1 MTEPTPDLQSPASSL
16 SRDEAEGIV
25 QALRRE
31 IRRHDYLYFVE
42 GRPEIA
48 DARYDELF
56 ARLKELEEAH
66 PELVTPDSPTRR
78 VGEAP
83 REGVPTAEHAAP
95 MLSLDSSQDPDEVRR
110 FHDRVLRGLGTD
122 EVEYIL
128 EPKLDGVSME
138 LVYEEGVLVRAVT
151 RGNGRVGEEVTPNV
165 RTIPS
170 VPLRLRDDDRPAPE
184 FLSVRG
190 EVLMPLPAFETLN
203 RTLME
208 HGEEPFANPRNAT
221 SGAIRQ
227 LDSAVTAR
235 RPLDCRAYDVLVVR
249 GASFETDSE
258 GVRALREWGLV
269 TPDPIRTAR
278 SVEEILEYHAEF
290 VRDRDALEYEID
302 GVVIKVNDR
311 AARERLGST
320 SRHPR
325 WAMAFKFEPRKEVT
339 RIEQIAVQV
348 GRTGVLTPVALLLPV
363 EVGGVTVSRATLH
376 NREELV
382 RKDIR
387 EGDQVRVQRAGDVIP
402 QVVEVIPEVGRE
414 RAEAF
419 RMPETCPNCGT
430 PVSVKGPL
438 TFCPNRFGCT
448 AQLKGRI
455 SHFASRNGLDI
466 EGLGDETAALLV
478 DRGLVTDLADLFSL
492 EEEDLI
498 PLPGFAEK
506 SAANLVAAI
515 QARRTTEMARFLF
528 GLGIPEV
535 GVKVARD
542 LAEHFRSL
550 ETLRGADR
558 EALEEVPGIGPTMSE
573 LIADFF
579 ADDRNAAAVDAVV
592 ARMERLTV
600 PEPGRTGGALEGK
613 TFVFTGGLESMSRSR
628 AGKLVESAGGRAA
641 SSVSG
646 STDYVVAGEGA
657 GSKLEKARELGVTL
671 LSEEEFLGLL
681 GKAGVEA

>member
-1 MTEPTPDLQSPASSL
+1 
-16 SRDEAEGIV
+16 
-25 QALRRE
+25 
-31 IRRHDYLYFVE
+31 
-42 GRPEIA
+42 
-48 DARYDELF
+48 
-56 ARLKELEEAH
+56 
-66 PELVTPDSPTRR
+66 
-78 VGEAP
+78 
-83 REGVPTAEHAAP
+83 
-95 MLSLDSSQDPDEVRR
+95 
-110 FHDRVLRGLGTD
+110 
-122 EVEYIL
+122 
-128 EPKLDGVSME
+128 
-138 LVYEEGVLVRAVT
+138 
-151 RGNGRVGEEVTPNV
+151 
-165 RTIPS
+165 
-170 VPLRLRDDDRPAPE
+170 
-184 FLSVRG
+184 
-190 EVLMPLPAFETLN
+190 
-203 RTLME
+203 
-208 HGEEPFANPRNAT
+208 
-221 SGAIRQ
+221 
-227 LDSAVTAR
+227 
-235 RPLDCRAYDVLVVR
+235 
-249 GASFETDSE
+249 
-258 GVRALREWGLV
+258 
-269 TPDPIRTAR
+269 
-278 SVEEILEYHAEF
+278 
-290 VRDRDALEYEID
+290 
-302 GVVIKVNDR
+302 
-311 AARERLGST
+311 
-320 SRHPR
+320 
-325 WAMAFKFEPRKEVT
+325 
-339 RIEQIAVQV
+339 
-348 GRTGVLTPVALLLPV
+348 
-363 EVGGVTVSRATLH
+363 
-376 NREELV
+376 
-382 RKDIR
+382 
-387 EGDQVRVQRAGDVIP
+387 
-402 QVVEVIPEVGRE
+402 
-414 RAEAF
+414 
-419 RMPETCPNCGT
+419 
-430 PVSVKGPL
+430 VKGPL

-657 GSKLEKARELGVTL
+657 GSKLEKARELGVTV

>member
-1 MTEPTPDLQSPASSL
+1 MTEPTPDLETPAASL
-16 SRDEAEGIV
+16 PRDEAEGTV
-25 QALRRE
+25 EALRRE

-48 DARYDELF
+48 DARYDQLF
-56 ARLKELEEAH
+56 ARLKELEETH
-66 PELVTPDSPTRR
+66 PELVTPDSPSQR

-110 FHDRVLRGLGTD
+110 FHDRVLRGLGVD

-138 LVYEEGVLVRAVT
+138 LVYENGVLVRAVT
-151 RGNGRVGEEVTPNV
+151 RGDGRVGEEVTPNV

-170 VPLRLRDDDRPAPE
+170 VPLRLREDDHPAPG
-184 FLSVRG
+184 FLSIRG

-235 RPLDCRAYDVLVVR
+235 RPLVCQAYDVLVVR
-249 GASFETDSE
+249 GASFETDTE
-258 GVRALREWGLV
+258 GVQALREWGLV

-278 SVEEILEYHAEF
+278 SVDEILEYHAAF

-302 GVVIKVNDR
+302 GVVIKVNDL

-402 QVVEVIPEVGRE
+402 QVVEVIPEEGRE
-414 RAEAF
+414 RAEPF

-455 SHFASRNGLDI
+455 VHFASRNGLDI

-478 DRGLVTDLADLFSL
+478 DRELVTDLADLFGL
-492 EEEDLI
+492 EEEELI

-515 QARRTTEMARFLF
+515 QARRTTELARFLF

-542 LAEHFRSL
+542 LAEHFRNL
-550 ETLRGADR
+550 EALRGADR

-573 LIADFF
+573 LIVDFF
-579 ADDRNAAAVDAVV
+579 ADERNAAAIDAVA

-600 PEPGRTGGALEGK
+600 PESGEAGSALEGK

-628 AGKLVESAGGRAA
+628 AGKLVESAGGRAV

-646 STDYVVAGEGA
+646 STDYLVAGEGA
-657 GSKLEKARELGVTL
+657 GSKLEKARELGVTV

-681 GKAGVEA
+681 GEAGVEV